1 MSSQAEEGA
10 KPQLITSNSN
20 HDNGGTFSKT
30 GHHLELS
37 PPAVNI
43 RQATTNNDS
52 KVQSPQNIIHG
63 GVALVG

>member
-20 HDNGGTFSKT
+20 HENGGTFSKT

-52 KVQSPQNIIHG
+52 KV
-63 GVALVG
+63 